1 MPICF
6 SLCHGPNNGWKP
18 LFYLEDSYDSPCGG
32 DEIMEPIIRTEKVDK
47 FYYLGRPEEVRALNQ
62 VALEIFK
69 NRIVLLRGPSGS
81 GKTTLL
87 NLISTIDRPTKGR
100 IFLFGEDI
108 SKYSDVGLSRI
119 RQKRIGLI
127 FQSFHLL
134 PRLSAWE
141 NVAFPLLPLGIAE
154 KERRRRSVE
163 ILIQLKLEKRVDHAP
178 EQMSGGEQQRVAI
191 ARALI
196 NDPEI
201 IMADEPT
208 SNIDAESV
216 KNLLE
221 IFSDLKR
228 KGKTIIVS
236 SHDPIFLDFSETIF
250 FLKDG
255 NLMKIEEREKP

>member
-1 MPICF
+1 
-6 SLCHGPNNGWKP
+6 
-18 LFYLEDSYDSPCGG
+18 
-32 DEIMEPIIRTEKVDK
+32 MEPIIRTEKVDK

-69 NRIVLLRGPSGS
+69 NRIVLFRGPSGS

-127 FQSFHLL
+127 FQNFNLL

-141 NVAFPLLPLGIAE
+141 NVAFPLLPLGVLE
-154 KERRRRSVE
+154 KERQKRSVE
-163 ILIQLKLEKRVDHAP
+163 ILIQLKLEKRVNHPP

-221 IFSDLKR
+221 IFTDLKR

-255 NLMKIEEREKP
+255 NLMKIEQREKP

>member
-1 MPICF
+1 MD
-6 SLCHGPNNGWKP
+6 L
-18 LFYLEDSYDSPCGG
+18 
-32 DEIMEPIIRTEKVDK
+32 IIRTEKLDK

-62 VALEIFK
+62 IDLEIYK
-69 NRIVLLRGPSGS
+69 NRIILIRGPSGS

-87 NLISTIDRPTKGR
+87 NLISTMDRPTRGQ

-108 SKYSDVGLSRI
+108 SKYSDVELSRI
-119 RQKRIGLI
+119 RQKRVGFI
-127 FQSFHLL
+127 FQNFNLL

-141 NVAFPLLPLGIAE
+141 NVAFPLLPLGILE
-154 KERRRRSVE
+154 NERRRRAVE
-163 ILIQLKLEKRVDHAP
+163 MLIQLKLEKRVNHPP

-216 KNLLE
+216 KILLD
-221 IFSDLKR
+221 IFTDLKR
-228 KGKTIIVS
+228 KGKTIIIS
-236 SHDPIFLDFSETIF
+236 SHDPIFLDFSETVF

-255 NLMKIEEREKP
+255 NLLDVKQGEKL

>member
-1 MPICF
+1 
-6 SLCHGPNNGWKP
+6 
-18 LFYLEDSYDSPCGG
+18 
-32 DEIMEPIIRTEKVDK
+32 MEPIIRTEKVDK

-69 NRIVLLRGPSGS
+69 NRIVLFRGPSGS

-108 SKYSDVGLSRI
+108 SKYSDFGLSRI

-127 FQSFHLL
+127 FQNFNLL

-141 NVAFPLLPLGIAE
+141 NVAFPLLPLGVLE
-154 KERRRRSVE
+154 KERQKRSVE
-163 ILIQLKLEKRVDHAP
+163 ILIQLKLEKRVNHPP

-221 IFSDLKR
+221 IFTDLKR

-255 NLMKIEEREKP
+255 NLMKIEQREKP

>member
-1 MPICF
+1 
-6 SLCHGPNNGWKP
+6 
-18 LFYLEDSYDSPCGG
+18 
-32 DEIMEPIIRTEKVDK
+32 MEPIIRTEKVDK

-62 VALEIFK
+62 VVLEIFK

-127 FQSFHLL
+127 FQNFNLL

-141 NVAFPLLPLGIAE
+141 NVAFPLLPLGVLE
-154 KERRRRSVE
+154 KERQKRSVE
-163 ILIQLKLEKRVDHAP
+163 ILIQLKLEKRVNHPP

-221 IFSDLKR
+221 IFTDLKR

-255 NLMKIEEREKP
+255 NLMKIEQREKP

>member
-1 MPICF
+1 V
-6 SLCHGPNNGWKP
+6 
-18 LFYLEDSYDSPCGG
+18 
-32 DEIMEPIIRTEKVDK
+32 EPIIRTEKVDK
-47 FYYLGRPEEVRALNQ
+47 FYYLGRQEEVRALNQ

-127 FQSFHLL
+127 FQSFNLL

-141 NVAFPLLPLGIAE
+141 NVAFPLLPLGITE

-163 ILIQLKLEKRVDHAP
+163 ILIQLKLEKRGDHAP

-221 IFSDLKR
+221 IFTDLKK

-255 NLMKIEEREKP
+255 NLMKMEEREKQ

>member
-1 MPICF
+1 V
-6 SLCHGPNNGWKP
+6 
-18 LFYLEDSYDSPCGG
+18 
-32 DEIMEPIIRTEKVDK
+32 EPIIRTEKVDK

-69 NRIVLLRGPSGS
+69 NRIVLFRGPSGS

-127 FQSFHLL
+127 FQNFNLL

-141 NVAFPLLPLGIAE
+141 NVAFPLLPLGVLE
-154 KERRRRSVE
+154 KERQKRSVE
-163 ILIQLKLEKRVDHAP
+163 ILIQLKLEKRVNHPP

-221 IFSDLKR
+221 IFTDLKR

-255 NLMKIEEREKP
+255 NLMKIEQREKP

>member
-1 MPICF
+1 V
-6 SLCHGPNNGWKP
+6 
-18 LFYLEDSYDSPCGG
+18 
-32 DEIMEPIIRTEKVDK
+32 EPIIRTEKVDK

-127 FQSFHLL
+127 FQNFNLL

-141 NVAFPLLPLGIAE
+141 NVAFPLLPLGVLE
-154 KERRRRSVE
+154 KERQKRSVE
-163 ILIQLKLEKRVDHAP
+163 ILIQLKLEKRVDHPP

-201 IMADEPT
+201 VIADEPT

-221 IFSDLKR
+221 IFTDLKR

-255 NLMKIEEREKP
+255 NLMKIEQREKP

>member
-1 MPICF
+1 
-6 SLCHGPNNGWKP
+6 
-18 LFYLEDSYDSPCGG
+18 
-32 DEIMEPIIRTEKVDK
+32 MEPIIRTEKVDK

-127 FQSFHLL
+127 FQSFNLL